1 MKKQSLIEKQLR
13 RKTNPELVETVIAA
27 KKNKAW
33 LEIAGLMSSPRKKH
47 VSINLNEI
55 DKKVKD
61 KDIVV
66 IPGKV
71 LSQGEINKK
80 VKIAA
85 LNFSEKARE
94 KLIKAGGEAISILK
108 EIKLNPEAKGIKIL
122 K

>member
-1 MKKQSLIEKQLR
+1 MKRKSLIEKQLR

-27 KKNKAW
+27 KKNKVW
-33 LEIAGLMSSPRKKH
+33 LEVAGLISSPRKKH

-55 DKKVKD
+55 DKRVKD
-61 KDIVV
+61 KEIIV

-80 VKIAA
+80 IKIAA
-85 LNFSEKARE
+85 LSFSEKARE

-108 EIKLNPEAKGIKIL
+108 EIKSNPSAKGIKIL